1 MIQNLRRRL
10 VILLMILLSV
20 IFLLI
25 LFSINWTNY
34 SFNMRQNRRMLR
46 DTINHVG
53 LEAFCE
59 EAPSDPRLEDL
70 SYCTIQITPFAEPKV
85 LVNRL
90 ADITDEQ
97 MLRYTKEILN
107 STIEQTS
114 THSLVFVKK
123 YRPGITYLVFMDNS
137 LVIEN
142 SHNLLT
148 MSLLFGVLGL
158 FLLFGISMY
167 LSRWLVEP
175 VADSFETQKRFISDA
190 SHELK
195 TPLTIISANV
205 DLLEEESGTNKH
217 VAYIR
222 SETKRM
228 GNLINQ
234 MLTLARLDREVN
246 QDSNTV
252 FSLSQAVLEIVLP
265 FESVAYEHN
274 ITLDVDVPS
283 SLDFFGNR
291 DQLQQL
297 TSILLDN
304 AIGHTS
310 PAGTIRVEL
319 KCQHKKIY
327 LSVANTGAPIPAEKQ
342 KKIFERFYQAD
353 EARSIHGEN
362 YGLGLSIAK
371 SVTERHRGRIS
382 VQCQDGV
389 TTFLVILPG

>member
-1 MIQNLRRRL
+1 MIQNLRKRL

-25 LFSINWTNY
+25 LFSINYTNY
-34 SFNMRQNRRMLR
+34 SFNMRQNRRILR
-46 DTINHVG
+46 ETIGRAG
-53 LEAFCE
+53 LEAFCDPE
-59 EAPSDPRLEDL
+59 SDNPRLEDL
-70 SYCTIQITPFAEPKV
+70 SYCTVCIMPFTEPEV
-85 LVNRL
+85 LVNKLNNVTDTQIL
-90 ADITDEQ
+90 A
-97 MLRYTKEILN
+97 YTKEILN
-107 STIEQTS
+107 APLEQIS
-114 THSLVFVKK
+114 THSLVYVKK
-123 YRPGITYLVFMDNS
+123 YRPQGLFLIFMDNS

-175 VADSFETQKRFISDA
+175 VAESFETQKRFISDA

-205 DLLEEESGTNKH
+205 DLLEEESGSNKH

-228 GNLINQ
+228 GTLINQ
-234 MLTLARLDREVN
+234 MLTLARLDIEVN
-246 QDSNTV
+246 HDANSV

-265 FESVAYEHN
+265 FESVAYERS
-274 ITLDVDVPS
+274 ITLDVDVAPEVE
-283 SLDFFGNR
+283 FFGNK

-304 AIGHTS
+304 AIRHTS
-310 PAGTIRVEL
+310 SSGTIRVEL
-319 KCQHKKIY
+319 KIQHKKLF
-327 LSVANTGAPIPAEKQ
+327 LSVSNTGDPIPEDRQ
-342 KKIFERFYQAD
+342 QKIFERFYRAD
-353 EARSIHGEN
+353 ESRSSHGEN
-362 YGLGLSIAK
+362 YGLGLSIAH
-371 SVTERHRGRIS
+371 SITERHRGKIS
-382 VQCQDGV
+382 VQCQDGI
-389 TTFLVILPG
+389 TTFLVVLPG